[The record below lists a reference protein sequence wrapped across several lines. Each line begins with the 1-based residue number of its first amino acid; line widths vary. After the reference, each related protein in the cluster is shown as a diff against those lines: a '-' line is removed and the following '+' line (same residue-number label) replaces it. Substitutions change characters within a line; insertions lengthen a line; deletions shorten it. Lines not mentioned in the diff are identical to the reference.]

1 MTNAEL
7 LHGWGSEQL
16 VSGGSAPSPRGD
28 QARLPCG
35 ALSIRHTERASL
47 LDPSTI
53 LLRSPACIL
62 SNGARGVPV
71 VTSAIFSSNL
81 TIRFPIFSLT
91 SIVMLA
97 NSLAERAFL
106 RTDPAEANWPRS
118 CRS

>member
-1 MTNAEL
+1 MKQFSIDHRCDFCGQEIVYL
-7 LHGWGSEQL
+7 L
-16 VSGGSAPSPRGD
+16 PDSPEE
-28 QARLPCG
+28 ALG

-53 LLRSPACIL
+53 LLRSLACIL
-62 SNGARGVPV
+62 SNGASGVPL

-81 TIRFPIFSLT
+81 TIRFPIFSLM

-106 RTDPAEANWPRS
+106 RTEPAAAS
-118 CRS
+118 